1 MYGDS
6 MLNMNSTLREITS
19 EKLTVDHLAA
29 LQTATNALRGEQ
41 FRASAGE
48 GEGELLR
55 NLFAAL
61 SRLGVDVQL
70 LLEETSSREDLSLC
84 LKTTAEC
91 FRGLRNACV
100 RCPHNQSFL
109 RDQGSIKLSFE
120 ILAKLLQTSPEA
132 SSDSSEGECGP
143 EDSEESTGEELILS
157 LSLSLS
163 LSFFPL
169 AALRCGVQF
178 LGNVSVGNQLC
189 KDDVWQ
195 FGSPQI
201 FWDLLQLPDEKSVAY
216 TCMVIHTCLDDQKT
230 AELVDDVKV
239 SLKIME
245 LCRSLPAVDWTVLIA
260 TQHFFKSSE
269 LIRRMYI
276 EMTDEERLALLE
288 LILAQLGVAEEQRA
302 GLIPLSIAHFLASCF
317 TDHCR
322 DVLTLGSDHQEA
334 ALVVVRLLEV
344 LCEMT
349 SDCKEFMAL
358 QDHSDL
364 LSTTVDLL
372 KEVDSMGKTSRNVFT
387 AAHDF
392 CLTSPEGADACP
404 AHSVKAHLI
413 RLIGNLCHRHV
424 LNQDKVR
431 EMDGIALILDNC
443 CIDSKNPFISQWAV
457 FALRNILEHNQ
468 ENQKLIQGLRRQG
481 LADDT
486 LVRDMG
492 FRVEERDGS
501 LLLRCLKKDP

>member
-132 SSDSSEGECGP
+132 SSDSSE
-143 EDSEESTGEELILS
+143 
-157 LSLSLS
+157 
-163 LSFFPL
+163 
-169 AALRCGVQF
+169 ALRCGVQF